1 MKAQPADIIRQEDI
15 KLTPEL
21 IIIFTP
27 LTFIAGNWY
36 LSALFILSA
45 FAFLFLRY
53 FSFKDHEISFSQMIP
68 WGLMLLWGLYVCYIT
83 PDPEKAVKYYTGTM
97 LLPFFIFILFKN
109 IRLDEKTLT
118 RFFDSMLISG
128 AVIGMYSVYI
138 FISYNMR
145 SDMRVPSFWNDFNMV
160 SMYLMILFMFN
171 LSFLIKSRHSNKIYF
186 YLFTITFILL
196 GIYLTKTRGVWLAMI
211 VSIAVFFI
219 RKPKIIIPVFL
230 FFGVISLLFF
240 NIIEERFLSVVNFDQ
255 DKSSLGRLQ
264 AWYSTVL
271 IIFKNPFFGYGFDT
285 YYLHKYDVFPY
296 YIVDV
301 PHPHNTY
308 LRAIQELGLIGA
320 VIYFFLFFK
329 ATVLSFTSGRSHCD
343 PVYLKYFDGLQLSFI
358 GLIIAFNFEPYL
370 SLFGVTTIVVW
381 ILVSLTFRLKDMP
394 AAEKIKTKK

>member
-27 LTFIAGNWY
+27 LTFTAGNWY

-53 FSFKDHEISFSQMIP
+53 FSFKDHEISFSQLIP
-68 WGLMLLWGLYVCYIT
+68 WGMMLMWGLYVCYIT
-83 PDPEKAVKYYTGTM
+83 PDPVKAVKYYTGTM
-97 LLPFFIFILFKN
+97 LLPFFIFILFRN
-109 IRLDEKTLT
+109 MRLDEKTLT

-138 FISYNMR
+138 FFSYNMR

-160 SMYLMILFMFN
+160 SMYLMVLFMFN
-171 LSFLIKSRHSNKIYF
+171 LSFLIKNRHSDKIFF
-186 YLFTITFILL
+186 YLFTITFILF

-211 VSIAVFFI
+211 ISIAVFFI

-230 FFGVISLLFF
+230 FFGVIVLLFF
-240 NIIEERFLSVVNFDQ
+240 NIVEERFLSVVNFDQ

-271 IIFKNPFFGYGFDT
+271 IILKNPFFGYGFDT
-285 YYLHKYDVFPY
+285 YYLHKYDVFSY

-329 ATVLSFTSGRSHCD
+329 ATVYSFTKGRKHCD
-343 PVYLKYFDGLQLSFI
+343 PRYEKFFDGLQLSFI
-358 GLIIAFNFEPYL
+358 GLIVAFNFEPYL
-370 SLFGVTTIVVW
+370 SLFGVTTIVIW
-381 ILVSLTFRLKDMP
+381 ILVSLTFRLKDFP
-394 AAEKIKTKK
+394 VSKK

>member
-1 MKAQPADIIRQEDI
+1 LKAQPADIIRQEDI

-53 FSFKDHEISFSQMIP
+53 FSFKDHEISFSQLLP
-68 WGLMLLWGLYVCYIT
+68 WGLMLMWGLYVCYIT
-83 PDPEKAVKYYTGTM
+83 PDPVKAVKYYTGTM
-97 LLPFFIFILFKN
+97 LLPFFIFILFRN
-109 IRLDEKTLT
+109 MRIDEKTLT

-138 FISYNMR
+138 FFSYNMR

-160 SMYLMILFMFN
+160 SMYLMVLFMFN
-171 LSFLIKSRHSNKIYF
+171 LSFLIKNRHSDKIFF
-186 YLFTITFILL
+186 YLFTITFILF

-211 VSIAVFFI
+211 ISIAVFFI

-230 FFGVISLLFF
+230 FFGVMVLFFF

-271 IIFKNPFFGYGFDT
+271 IILKNPFFGYGFDT
-285 YYLHKYDVFPY
+285 YYLYKYDVFSY

-308 LRAIQELGLIGA
+308 LRAIQESGLIGA

-329 ATVLSFTSGRSHCD
+329 ASIYSFTKGRTKCD
-343 PVYLKYFDGLQLSFI
+343 PVYEKFFDGLQLSFI
-358 GLIIAFNFEPYL
+358 GLIVAFNFEPYL
-370 SLFGVTTIVVW
+370 SLFGVTTIVIW
-381 ILVSLTFRLKDMP
+381 ILISLTFRLKDFP
-394 AAEKIKTKK
+394 AAKKIKTI

>member
-53 FSFKDHEISFSQMIP
+53 LSFKDHEISFSQMIP
-68 WGLMLLWGLYVCYIT
+68 WGLMLLWGLYICYIT
-83 PDPEKAVKYYTGTM
+83 PDPIKAVKYYTGTM
-97 LLPFFIFILFKN
+97 LLPFFIFILFRN
-109 IRLDEKTLT
+109 LRLDEKTLT

-230 FFGVISLLFF
+230 FFGVIMLLFF
-240 NIIEERFLSVVNFDQ
+240 NIIENRF
-255 DKSSLGRLQ
+255 
-264 AWYSTVL
+264 
-271 IIFKNPFFGYGFDT
+271 
-285 YYLHKYDVFPY
+285 YL
-296 YIVDV
+296 
-301 PHPHNTY
+301 
-308 LRAIQELGLIGA
+308 L
-320 VIYFFLFFK
+320 
-329 ATVLSFTSGRSHCD
+329 
-343 PVYLKYFDGLQLSFI
+343 
-358 GLIIAFNFEPYL
+358 
-370 SLFGVTTIVVW
+370 
-381 ILVSLTFRLKDMP
+381 
-394 AAEKIKTKK
+394 

>member
-36 LSALFILSA
+36 ISALFILSA

-53 FSFKDHEISFSQMIP
+53 FSFKDHELSFSQMIP
-68 WGLMLLWGLYVCYIT
+68 WGFMLLWGLYVCYIT
-83 PDPEKAVKYYTGTM
+83 PDPVKAVKYYTGTM
-97 LLPFFIFILFKN
+97 LLPFFIFILFRN
-109 IRLDEKTLT
+109 LRLDEKILT
-118 RFFDSMLISG
+118 RFFDSMIISG

-138 FISYNMR
+138 FISYNFR

-171 LSFLIKSRHSNKIYF
+171 LSFLLKSRHSDKIYF

-211 VSIAVFFI
+211 ISIAVFFI

-230 FFGVISLLFF
+230 FFGVIALLFF

-271 IIFKNPFFGYGFDT
+271 IILKNPFFGYGFDT
-285 YYLHKYDVFPY
+285 YFLHKYEVFAY

-329 ATVLSFTSGRSHCD
+329 ATVLSYTAGRSHCD
-343 PVYLKYFDGLQLSFI
+343 PVYEKFFDGLQLSFI

-394 AAEKIKTKK
+394 AAKKIKTI